1 MPNFLIGTSYAISAG
16 LVLYTVQTNLAPIDG
31 KFPLVILWAVAG
43 LALAFTAVLR
53 GKKEA

>member
-43 LALAFTAVLR
+43 LGLAFTAVLR